1 MKGAIVIFISIIIFI
16 PEKISYGQWNKVS
29 VNKYGI
35 NDSTIFNTYT
45 ISSIGIKSRKTAYAV
60 VSENDGALF
69 RTTNE
74 GINWDS
80 VALSC
85 NCRGGNYIYF
95 SDSLT
100 GYIAGYDYILR
111 SNDRGDTWLDISPDS
126 TIAFWNYH
134 YIAEDKQGNI
144 WISALHAPFLYEYFP
159 DSNSYKKVYSTGGLQ
174 TIEKIQFTSPGR
186 GYLMGSTDGNWWEPN
201 LYTSIDSGKHWHEV
215 IWKNAAFASFWDIE
229 FLDDSTAIA
238 TNGNNVYK
246 TTNYGVNWA
255 KMLAKDPFHLIPPV
269 KYYVNRQ
276 LYSIH
281 FVNQDTG
288 YIWGQSQIYRTT
300 DGGSSWI
307 KTQLDKDNGQ
317 SPDITRV
324 VCETG
329 DHCYAGTGI
338 GKIYYTN
345 NGGGISTALDAVD
358 GRLNSLIIY
367 PNPSSGSLAIKLP
380 DEQGTST
387 LQVYDMLGQLVLEQN
402 YSKPPGSTLSIN
414 LSSASPGLY
423 LVKWNTVNHSY
434 FGKVMLE

>member
-1 MKGAIVIFISIIIFI
+1 MKAAFIILASILMLI
-16 PEKISYGQWNKVS
+16 PDKISYGQWNKVS

-35 NDSTIFNTYT
+35 NDSTIFYPYT
-45 ISSIGIKSRKTAYAV
+45 ISSIGIKSRKTSYAV

-111 SNDRGDTWLDISPDS
+111 TNDGGDTWLDISPDS
-126 TIAFWNYH
+126 TLAFWNYH

-144 WISALHAPFLYEYFP
+144 WISALHASFLYEYFP
-159 DSNSYKKVYSTGGLQ
+159 DSNSYKKVYSTGLQ
-174 TIEKIQFTSPGR
+174 TIEKIQFTSPER

-201 LYTSIDSGKHWHEV
+201 LYTSIDSGKHWNKV
-215 IWKNAAFASFWDIE
+215 IWKNAVFAGFWDIE

-246 TTNYGVNWA
+246 TTNYGVNWT
-255 KMLAKDPFHLIPPV
+255 KMLANDPFHLIPPV
-269 KYYVNRQ
+269 KYYMNRQ

-281 FVNQDTG
+281 FINQDTG
-288 YIWGQSQIYRTT
+288 YIWGLSQIYRTT

-317 SPDITRV
+317 NPDITRV

-329 DHCYAGTGI
+329 DHCYAGTGT
-338 GKIYYTN
+338 GKIYYTF
-345 NGGGISTALDAVD
+345 NGGGISNAIDEIALDKQILSVT
-358 GRLNSLIIY
+358 
-367 PNPSSGSLAIKLP
+367 PNPSTGFFTLHLP
-380 DEQGTST
+380 VTKGVAT
-387 LQVYDMLGQLVLEQN
+387 LKVYDLSGRVLWQREYANQV
-402 YSKPPGSTLSIN
+402 SSTVSLDLSGTP
-414 LSSASPGLY
+414 AGLY
-423 LVKWNTVNHSY
+423 LIEWQTADQSY
-434 FGKVMLE
+434 FGKLMIE